1 MNPKPPAVKSE
12 AALKTGEA
20 EGSLGREETEP
31 ELDGVAVLAAV
42 IRLLLNPELLG
53 IATTDEEDVKTDLEA
68 EVVFE
73 VVDEVDEVELV
84 EPVEPVNSILS

>member
-1 MNPKPPAVKSE
+1 MNPKPPALKSE

-42 IRLLLNPELLG
+42 IRLLLNSELLG
-53 IATTDEEDVKTDLEA
+53 IATTDEDEKTDLEA

>member
-1 MNPKPPAVKSE
+1 MNPKPPALKSE

-42 IRLLLNPELLG
+42 IRLLLNSELLG
-53 IATTDEEDVKTDLEA
+53 IATTDEDEKTDLEA

-73 VVDEVDEVELV
+73 VVDEVELV

>member
-42 IRLLLNPELLG
+42 IRLLLNSELLG

-73 VVDEVDEVELV
+73 VVELV